1 MAAEN
6 LLGNVPN
13 KVAGDYQR
21 PLPRDFET
29 ASNGDVSWKDE
40 TGTYNWDAMGV
51 LPKAISV
58 ADFSSAPPTENDG
71 DIYFGTTDTTAVH
84 ADWDS
89 ANKYDWV
96 RFTADTSSWSNIT
109 PSEGV
114 LCYDSSAGVWYSSD
128 TSANGWN
135 ELSTKVSSGNNYT
148 TKTIEIGDWN
158 MSSTASITV
167 AHGLSATEWKTIRS
181 VDCVIRNDSDSVYLQ
196 IDSSMP
202 AASNNNNGG
211 IDFID
216 SSDFNLSRYAT
227 GGFDDALNYAST
239 SYNRGWIT
247 FDYIKN

>member
-29 ASNGDVSWKDE
+29 ASNGYVSWKDE
-40 TGTYNWDAMGV
+40 TGTYAWDSMGV
-51 LPKAISV
+51 LPKAIST
-58 ADFSSAPPTENDG
+58 ADFSSAPLTEVDG
-71 DIYFGTTDTTAVH
+71 DVYIGTTDTTAVH

-96 RFTADTSSWSNIT
+96 RFTADTSSWSSIT

-128 TSANGWN
+128 TSSNGWN
-135 ELSTKVSSGNNYT
+135 ELSAKSTSGVSYT
-148 TKTIEIGDWN
+148 AKTLDIGDWDMDTTVN
-158 MSSTASITV
+158 VNV

-181 VDCVIRNDSDSVYLQ
+181 KTSV
-196 IDSSMP
+196 
-202 AASNNNNGG
+202 
-211 IDFID
+211 
-216 SSDFNLSRYAT
+216 R
-227 GGFDDALNYAST
+227 
-239 SYNRGWIT
+239 
-247 FDYIKN
+247 